1 MAEKNKSPKQFP
13 LSNATRLMQPVN
25 PDDDHVLGNP
35 EAPIT
40 LVEYGSYFSSASH
53 VAHEV
58 ITNLRD
64 QFGDQLRYVYRHLPL
79 PGHERAKKAA
89 ILAEYAAETT

>member
-1 MAEKNKSPKQFP
+1 MAEKIQPKKKISPNNTDRLKQRVD
-13 LSNATRLMQPVN
+13 LE
-25 PDDDHVLGNP
+25 DDHVLGNP

-40 LVEYGSYFSSASH
+40 LVEYGSYYSSACH

-64 QFGDQLRYVYRHLPL
+64 QFGDQMRYVYRHMPL
-79 PGHERAKKAA
+79 PGHERAKKQQ
-89 ILAEYAAETT
+89 Y

>member
-1 MAEKNKSPKQFP
+1 MAGKNKPSKQFSP
-13 LSNATRLMQPVN
+13 NNSTRLMQPVN

-79 PGHERAKKAA
+79 PGHEQG
-89 ILAEYAAETT
+89 